1 MRILLALI
9 RKEIYQIIRD
19 PSALII
25 AFVLPVILLFI
36 FGYGINLDSNRVRLG
51 IVLED
56 NSPVAQS
63 LAQAFVA
70 SPYIDASVAFD
81 RRDFYKDLTMGDV
94 RGVVI
99 IPHTFSKDVLS
110 ATTQDIQGGLLQV
123 IADGSEPNIAEFVQN
138 YSVGIFKNWQ
148 QGRGQTQVSRLQAL
162 PRFWYNQELRS
173 RNFLVPGAI
182 AIVMTL
188 VGTLLTA
195 FVVARE
201 WERGTMEALMATPV
215 SIFQILVG
223 KLIPYFILG
232 YMSLAI
238 CFVMAVFIY
247 DVPFRGSYTS
257 LIGLSGLF
265 LSGALGQGLF
275 ISSIAKNQFIASQL
289 ALVSGFLP
297 AFMLSGFIFEISSMP
312 YPIQILTHIF
322 PARYFVSCLQTLF
335 LVGDVKEIFYTSS
348 VSMALLGGFFFVMA
362 AKKNRKDL
370 E

>member
-1 MRILLALI
+1 MRVLIALI
-9 RKEIYQIIRD
+9 RKEFYQIVRD
-19 PSALII
+19 PSAIII
-25 AFVLPVILLFI
+25 AFILPIILLFI
-36 FGYGINLDSNRVRLG
+36 FGYGVNLDSNRVRLG
-51 IVLED
+51 LVLED
-56 NSPVAQS
+56 HSPLAQS

-70 SPYIDASVAFD
+70 SSSVDASLSFD
-81 RRDFYKDLTMGDV
+81 RRDFERQLTMGEI
-94 RGVVI
+94 RGMVVI
-99 IPHTFSKDVLS
+99 PSTLSKTVL
-110 ATTQDIQGGLLQV
+110 GGGADLQPIQV
-123 IADGSEPNIAEFVQN
+123 ITDGSEPNIAKFVQN
-138 YSVGIFKNWQ
+138 YSSGILGSWQ
-148 QGRGQTQVSRLQAL
+148 AARGQAQRSLFQPV
-162 PRFWYNQELRS
+162 PRFWYNQELLS

-223 KLIPYFILG
+223 KLIPYFLLG

-238 CFVMAVFIY
+238 CVFMAVFLY
-247 DVPFRGSYTS
+247 DVPFRGTYIH
-257 LIGLSGLF
+257 LIALSGLF
-265 LSGALGQGLF
+265 LSGALGQGLL

-312 YPIQILTHIF
+312 YPIQILTHVF

-335 LVGDVKEIFYTSS
+335 LVGEVKEIFYPSS
-348 VSMALLGGFFFVMA
+348 IAMALLGCFFFVVA

>member
-1 MRILLALI
+1 MRVLLALI
-9 RKEIYQIIRD
+9 RKEFYQIIRD
-19 PSALII
+19 PSAIII
-25 AFVLPVILLFI
+25 AFILPIILLFI
-36 FGYGINLDSNRVRLG
+36 FGYGVNLDSNRVRLRV
-51 IVLED
+51 VLEED
-56 NSPVAQS
+56 SPLAQS

-81 RRDFYKDLTMGDV
+81 RRYFEKSLTLGEI
-94 RGVVI
+94 RGIVVI
-99 IPHTFSKDVLS
+99 PATLSKNILG
-110 ATTQDIQGGLLQV
+110 AEKEEQLLQV

-138 YSVGIFKNWQ
+138 YSAGIFRNWRIS
-148 QGRGQTQVSRLQAL
+148 RGQSQGAAL
-162 PRFWYNQELRS
+162 RAIPRFWYNQELLS

-215 SIFQILVG
+215 SILEILVG

-238 CFVMAVFIY
+238 CFLMAVFLY

-312 YPIQILTHIF
+312 YPIQLLTHVF

-335 LVGDVKEIFYTSS
+335 LVGEVQEIFYTSAIA
-348 VSMALLGGFFFVMA
+348 MTLLGCFFFVVA